1 MNVWEPLYYIFGD
14 KDKAMT
20 ATFSRIDEFEEGK
33 EDWIQY
39 VERLEHFFGAKD
51 VSTDAKKRS
60 ILLSVM
66 CPSAY
71 KLLRSLLSAD
81 KPGEKLYEELV
92 VATKLNPVPSEI
104 VQQYKFNCWF
114 QWEGESVAKFVSEL
128 RLLAEFC
135 NYEATFDDMLRDRL
149 VCGIHDDHIQRRL
162 LAE

>member
-1 MNVWEPLYYIFGD
+1 
-14 KDKAMT
+14 MT

-39 VERLEHFFGAKD
+39 VECLEHFFGAKD

-66 CPSAY
+66 GPSAY

-104 VQQYKFNCWF
+104 VQQYKFNC
-114 QWEGESVAKFVSEL
+114 
-128 RLLAEFC
+128 
-135 NYEATFDDMLRDRL
+135 
-149 VCGIHDDHIQRRL
+149 
-162 LAE
+162 